1 MKTSYLL
8 KYLYV
13 TYYVII
19 TLLTTLV
26 ALNKSQLSKLVN
38 TANELSE
45 IFIPQKLQLNTSS
58 VAMSK

>member
-45 IFIPQKLQLNTSS
+45 IFIPQKLKLNTSS

>member
-1 MKTSYLL
+1 MNTSYLL

-19 TLLTTLV
+19 TLLTTIIS
-26 ALNKSQLSKLVN
+26 LNKEQLSKVLN
-38 TANELSE
+38 TSKEISE
-45 IFIPQKLQLNTSS
+45 ILIPQKLKLNTSS

>member
-26 ALNKSQLSKLVN
+26 SLNQEQLKKLGN
-38 TANELSE
+38 TTKEISE
-45 IFIPQKLQLNTSS
+45 ILIPQKLKLNTSS